1 MSKLPIRG
9 NDGRTSGEYE
19 IADSLLVFDKG
30 AQAVKD
36 AIVRYQAN
44 HRQGSA
50 STKNKGEVAGSNRK
64 LWAQKG
70 TGRARTGLRQSPIW
84 RGGGVAFGPRPRSF
98 AKDMPKQVARLAFR
112 RALSDKIAS
121 GSVTVVGAIDD
132 ATTPHSIVGS
142 IARFFEREACGQC
155 PPCVLGTAN
164 LRQLVTGDRPPTIRL
179 TPQVAMREAASFMMM
194 HGYCSHARAGASAVT
209 KLFALWQDEVLGHLR
224 GEALP
229 SGARERDPFAP
240 GSAERGALEAFLE
253 GV

>member
-9 NDGRTSGEYE
+9 ADGRPSGEYE

-36 AIVRYQAN
+36 AVVRYQAN

-98 AKDMPKQVARLAFR
+98 AKDMPKQVVRLAFR
-112 RALSDKIAS
+112 RALSDKVAS
-121 GSVTVVGAIDD
+121 GSVSVIGALD
-132 ATTPHSIVGS
+132 
-142 IARFFEREACGQC
+142 
-155 PPCVLGTAN
+155 LGEPKTKSFVSQLRALGGTGPTLIITDKVSAN
-164 LRQLVTGDRPPTIRL
+164 LRLASRNVPLVEVVNAATVNTYQLVRYPVILVT
-179 TPQVAMREAASFMMM
+179 EAGM
-194 HGYCSHARAGASAVT
+194 
-209 KLFALWQDEVLGHLR
+209 K
-224 GEALP
+224 
-229 SGARERDPFAP
+229 
-240 GSAERGALEAFLE
+240 ALELRLQGGE
-253 GV
+253 GE

>member
-64 LWAQKG
+64 PWAQKG

-121 GSVTVVGAIDD
+121 GSVTVVGVLDETSPKTKAFL
-132 ATTPHSIVGS
+132 AQLRALGGVGPTLVITDKVS
-142 IARFFEREACGQC
+142 
-155 PPCVLGTAN
+155 AN
-164 LRQLVTGDRPPTIRL
+164 LRLGARNIPLVEVVNAASVNTYQLVRYPVILVT
-179 TPQVAMREAASFMMM
+179 EAGM
-194 HGYCSHARAGASAVT
+194 
-209 KLFALWQDEVLGHLR
+209 K
-224 GEALP
+224 
-229 SGARERDPFAP
+229 
-240 GSAERGALEAFLE
+240 ALELRLQGGAGE
-253 GV
+253 ES

>member
-9 NDGRTSGEYE
+9 NDGRPSGEYE

-36 AIVRYQAN
+36 AVVRYQAN

-121 GSVTVVGAIDD
+121 GSVAVVGAIDD
-132 ATTPHSIVGS
+132 STPKTKAFASQLRALGGVGPTLIITDKVS
-142 IARFFEREACGQC
+142 
-155 PPCVLGTAN
+155 AN
-164 LRQLVTGDRPPTIRL
+164 LRLGARNLPLVEVVNAASVNTYQLVRYPVILVT
-179 TPQVAMREAASFMMM
+179 EAGM
-194 HGYCSHARAGASAVT
+194 
-209 KLFALWQDEVLGHLR
+209 K
-224 GEALP
+224 
-229 SGARERDPFAP
+229 
-240 GSAERGALEAFLE
+240 ALELRLQG
-253 GV
+253 GVGEES